1 MNLEHE
7 LRKIVSSVLN
17 INETELDQLTY
28 GESHNW
34 DSMKHFLLVVSLE
47 ERFNI
52 EISDDESNKLR
63 NLEEIKI
70 YLDRKLN

>member
-17 INETELDQLTY
+17 INDTELDQLTY

-52 EISDDESNKLR
+52 EISDDESNKLK
-63 NLEEIKI
+63 NLEEIKAYI
-70 YLDRKLN
+70 ERKLN

>member
-52 EISDDESNKLR
+52 EISDDESNKLK

-70 YLDRKLN
+70 YLDSKLN